1 MAEGFLEKNWVN
13 FLAQS
18 IKANGCTKPVVTTED
33 VLANLYY
40 LSKEDS
46 RGSRYIPLQYK
57 RVLEKLILGF
67 TNSILKYEDGKDV
80 YFETLAGT
88 QICTANVYWVQYQ
101 PDGSERV
108 LGHGIHSLSLKEVL
122 PNVFMSDEE
131 RASKWKST
139 VIGGAKSRALY
150 DGGIGLE
157 FYGDVFTPEENVD
170 ENDEQPAKETKA
182 EEKEVIKGDTEK
194 SADPLAN
201 LPAPKPRRKAKAATA
216 PVVEPAAET
225 VNTTEATAEP
235 EMALESAKRVI
246 SDAGNF
252 KGQSLGD
259 IYGSMPKNII
269 WLSQNGGEMVKKAA
283 KSIIA
288 SDPDLAAIAQ

>member
-1 MAEGFLEKNWVN
+1 M
-13 FLAQS
+13 
-18 IKANGCTKPVVTTED
+18 
-33 VLANLYY
+33 
-40 LSKEDS
+40 
-46 RGSRYIPLQYK
+46 
-57 RVLEKLILGF
+57 
-67 TNSILKYEDGKDV
+67 
-80 YFETLAGT
+80 
-88 QICTANVYWVQYQ
+88 
-101 PDGSERV
+101 
-108 LGHGIHSLSLKEVL
+108 
-122 PNVFMSDEE
+122 
-131 RASKWKST
+131 
-139 VIGGAKSRALY
+139 
-150 DGGIGLE
+150 
-157 FYGDVFTPEENVD
+157 
-170 ENDEQPAKETKA
+170 
-182 EEKEVIKGDTEK
+182 IKGDTEK
-194 SADPLAN
+194 SADPLAD